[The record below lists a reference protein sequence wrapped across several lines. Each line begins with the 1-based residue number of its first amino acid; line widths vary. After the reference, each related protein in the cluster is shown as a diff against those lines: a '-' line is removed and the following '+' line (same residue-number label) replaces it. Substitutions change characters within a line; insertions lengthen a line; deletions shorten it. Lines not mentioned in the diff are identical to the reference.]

1 MPLNQREKERKVGD
15 GGKNI
20 REHREKNKLEEG
32 HIQGTKEDHRKKA
45 EKSGQ
50 INKTD
55 TTIPLSLTK
64 CIGQKK

>member
-1 MPLNQREKERKVGD
+1 MPLNQREKERKVGC

-32 HIQGTKEDHRKKA
+32 HIQRTKEDHHKKR
-45 EKSGQ
+45 EKSGY

-64 CIGQKK
+64 CIG